1 MSNNALVELDSLCNS
16 LKSTTHM
23 VSIIQSAMENNVLTD
38 EADAPEALVCV
49 FERMW
54 DISHRFSDILD
65 AEFAKIR
72 ANRCTNQPQEENV

>member
-38 EADAPEALVCV
+38 EADAQEALVCV

-65 AEFAKIR
+65 AEFTKIR

>member
-23 VSIIQSAMENNVLTD
+23 VSIIQSAMETNVLTD
-38 EADAPEALVCV
+38 EADAQEALVCV

-65 AEFAKIR
+65 AEFARIR
-72 ANRCTNQPQEENV
+72 DAKRHQLS